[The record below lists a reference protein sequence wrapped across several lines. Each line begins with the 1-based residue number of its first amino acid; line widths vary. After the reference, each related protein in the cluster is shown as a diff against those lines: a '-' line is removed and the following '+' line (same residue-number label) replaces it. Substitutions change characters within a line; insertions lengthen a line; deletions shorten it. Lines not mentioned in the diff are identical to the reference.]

1 MKRRFFSFSAAAA
14 FALLLT
20 GCSLLNSNEQQSA
33 VKDSKTH
40 YAADAVKPFVDSG
53 ELPGAIS
60 ILCKGDLQETACLGW
75 ADLDKKL
82 PIATDQIFMQASQTK
97 GFCGVTIAM
106 LVEEGKISLD
116 DPVSKY
122 LPEFKE
128 LKVAGKDKDGKKTL
142 TPAKNVLTIRMVMN
156 HTGGFP
162 FEIPTKRKK
171 GWPSISLRETA
182 KEAASLP
189 LQFEPGTKVLYS
201 NTGIDIGAAV
211 IEAVTGK
218 TWDVFLQERVLD
230 PLGMKDTSF
239 RPTDEQ
245 LSRRIS
251 MYLINPGQKPKLV
264 KSRSCM
270 PAPHNGPGVHPSA
283 GAGLWTTAADQ
294 VKFYRMLMNLGVG
307 DNGVRLLK
315 EETVK
320 NLLGTSS
327 RPPKM
332 GQYSLGLVVNSK
344 KGTIS
349 HGGAWKTK
357 CTVIWKKKELSLWVV
372 QLAGKYGTVF
382 PWDKPWNKAVGKFFN
397 SKFDDSETQ
406 AYTGR
411 LK

>member
-357 CTVIWKKKELSLWVV
+357 CTVNWKKKELSLWVV

-411 LK
+411 MK